1 MLRLIMGQLG
11 LSLVNKTLQFWRK
24 NLFETTLHLTKF
36 VADSRRVFHK
46 RFVLESSSIGT
57 RLFLPV
63 PLVLPPDTIES
74 DDELHR

>member
-11 LSLVNKTLQFWRK
+11 LSLDDKTLQFWRK

-36 VADSRRVFHK
+36 VADFATCIPQK
-46 RFVLESSSIGT
+46 FLLETSSIGT

>member
-1 MLRLIMGQLG
+1 MLRLIMGQRG
-11 LSLVNKTLQFWRK
+11 LSLDDKTLHFGRK
-24 NLFETTLHLTKF
+24 KLFETTLHLTKI

-46 RFVLESSSIGT
+46 SSFLETSSIGT